1 MDDLIGALLLAFV
14 FGALLMCAIALAV
27 AVMAATALG
36 CSSWALL
43 VGVGSFAGAFAPAV
57 AERGGSRRAPRDP
70 EPAFELYVLGG
81 LFADFRHSVQQ
92 AASAMAGVRADLAG
106 YAAKW
111 QNGPT
116 VPLAIGA
123 VVGGYLGTGI
133 AAVIGLLVGATV
145 ALVAAVAWAVS
156 WALILALRAA
166 DEIRRRVRHAS
177 YECPADHERF
187 SLPVYVCPACSAEHE
202 RLVPGRWGIFKR
214 ECRCGQTAL
223 PTTVIGGRQKVPQ
236 QCPSGHFM
244 SGFLGFAENL
254 PVAIVGGPSS
264 GKSSFLAGAL
274 MELDRPDSGVWLEV
288 LKESRNAYSRLVDSM
303 KDGAPPQKT
312 TEERAPALVA
322 EVQGSG
328 RSRAL
333 YAYDVAGEVYGAED
347 KVRGLRF
354 LARSAGI
361 AMLVDP
367 FSIPR
372 VAAEKEQELA
382 EQAEHI
388 LPSSE
393 APDDVLARLLGTLQ
407 EAGVETEKMPLAV
420 ILAKVDACGIE
431 GEITELSQPE
441 GVRAWLLAN
450 GAGNLVRTI
459 EQHFEQVGWFAV
471 SALGRMPDPEDKTPF
486 SPRGAVEPLLWI
498 LARRDVRPSADGAG
512 ATQTARKLVGEA
524 ADFPLPSRAARNRR
538 AVIGALAA
546 TALIVVPATVF
557 AASGAPSSA
566 GDLSYAESSSTH
578 NEGSGSSSAAA
589 STGQAKSYPL
599 LPGVREVVRAG
610 PSPAAATVGQISS
623 GTSVVIVCTS
633 QGPSVNG
640 TTVWDR
646 IQSPSGFVSD
656 SAIDTR
662 TKGPVAQACSGTQKG
677 TVLPAPLPAPVRA
690 IETHYHRLDRGDY
703 EGAFAMFTAEYQAQN
718 PSWAAYRRIADPM
731 VHIVRVGRPQVSG
744 GQARVPI
751 VFYARD
757 RHPSPG
763 SDTICRRFS
772 GTAELSLTSAG
783 WRFDPAGTKYTATET
798 PGSPECHP

>member
-57 AERGGSRRAPRDP
+57 AERGGTRRTPRDP
-70 EPAFELYVLGG
+70 EPAFELYALGG
-81 LFADFRHSVQQ
+81 LFADFRHSLQH
-92 AASAMAGVRADLAG
+92 AASAMSNVRADLG
-106 YAAKW
+106 RYAAKW
-111 QNGPT
+111 QDGPT
-116 VPLAIGA
+116 IPLAIGA
-123 VVGGYLGTGI
+123 IVGGYLGTAV
-133 AAVIGLLVGATV
+133 AAVIGLLVGAIV
-145 ALVAAVAWAVS
+145 ALVAAVAWAFS
-156 WALILALRAA
+156 WALILTLRAA

-177 YECPADHERF
+177 YECPTDHERF
-187 SLPVYVCPACSAEHE
+187 SLPVYVCPACSAEHA

-274 MELDRPDSGVWLEV
+274 IELDRPDSGVCLEV
-288 LKESRNAYSRLVDSM
+288 LKESRNAYSRLVNSM

-382 EQAEHI
+382 QQGEHI

-431 GEITELSQPE
+431 QEIAALSQTAGSQE
-441 GVRAWLLAN
+441 GVHAWLLAN

-459 EQHFEQVGWFAV
+459 EQHFQQVGWFAV

-486 SPRGAVEPLLWI
+486 SPRGAIEPLLWI

-512 ATQTARKLVGEA
+512 ASQTARRLVGEA
-524 ADFPLPSRAARNRR
+524 ADFPLPSRAARTRR
-538 AVIGALAA
+538 AVAAALAA
-546 TALIVVPATVF
+546 IALIVVPATVF
-557 AASGAPSSA
+557 AASSTPSSA
-566 GDLSYAESSSTH
+566 GDLSYAESSSLH
-578 NEGSGSSSAAA
+578 GEDSGSSSPSP
-589 STGQAKSYPL
+589 STGQAKRHPV
-599 LPGVREVVRAG
+599 LPA
-610 PSPAAATVGQISS
+610 
-623 GTSVVIVCTS
+623 
-633 QGPSVNG
+633 
-640 TTVWDR
+640 
-646 IQSPSGFVSD
+646 
-656 SAIDTR
+656 
-662 TKGPVAQACSGTQKG
+662 QKG
-677 TVLPAPLPAPVRA
+677 TVPPAPLPAPVRT

-703 EGAFAMFTAEYQAQN
+703 EGAFAMFTAEYRAQN
-718 PSWAAYRRIADPM
+718 PSWADYRRIADPM